1 MLGNQMIETLGK
13 NAKSAA
19 FELAKYATLQKNQFL
34 QQLAQALIDQT
45 DTIITENAKDLA
57 NAEANGINRI
67 MMDRLRLTP
76 ERIIDIAEGVRQ
88 VAALPDP
95 VGQVISGYTNIDGL
109 RILQKRVPLG
119 VVGMIFESRPNV
131 GVDAF
136 ALCFKTNNAVILR
149 GGKDAI
155 HSNQALVQVIKT
167 TLTAAGI
174 TEHAVGLVTDTSHEV
189 AREMM
194 QATEYLD
201 VLIPRGGA
209 GLIKTV
215 KEQSRV
221 PIIETGTGN
230 VSIYVD
236 EFANLD
242 MATKIVINAKTQR
255 PSVCNAA
262 ESLVVHEKIAAE
274 FLPKLQTAINAVQEI
289 NFKVDELAAAL
300 MKGEPATEADF
311 GTEYLDYKMSVKVVS
326 NIDQAI
332 AHINRY
338 STKHSESIITDNLVH
353 ADQFQAQIDSAAV
366 YVNAST
372 RFTDGFVFGLGA
384 EIGISTQ
391 KLHARGPMGLEALTS
406 YKYLINGNGQTRS

>member
-1 MLGNQMIETLGK
+1 MIETLGK
-13 NAKSAA
+13 HAKTAA
-19 FELAKYATLQKNQFL
+19 FELAKYATFEKNQFL
-34 QQLAQALIDQT
+34 QQLAQALVDNT
-45 DTIITENAKDLA
+45 DGIISENAKDLA
-57 NAEANGINRI
+57 NAEANGISQI
-67 MMDRLRLTP
+67 MIDRLRLTP
-76 ERIIDIAEGVRQ
+76 ERIQDMAEGVRQ

-95 VGQVISGYTNIDGL
+95 VGQIINGYTNIDGL

-155 HSNQALVQVIKT
+155 HSNKALVQVIKSA
-167 TLTAAGI
+167 LTAAGI
-174 TEHAVGLVTDTSHEV
+174 TENAVGLVTDTSHEV

-194 QATEYLD
+194 QATDYLD

-209 GLIKTV
+209 GLIRTV

-236 EFANLD
+236 EFADLE

-274 FLPKLQTAINAVQEI
+274 FLPKLQTAINAVQQI
-289 NFKVDELAAAL
+289 DFKVDELAAELMVGQPAL
-300 MKGEPATEADF
+300 EADF

-326 NIDQAI
+326 SIDQAI
-332 AHINRY
+332 DHINHY
-338 STKHSESIITDNLVH
+338 STKHSESIITDNLTN

-406 YKYLINGNGQTRS
+406 YKYLINGNGQTRG

>member
-1 MLGNQMIETLGK
+1 MIETLGK
-13 NAKSAA
+13 HAKTAA
-19 FELAKYATLQKNQFL
+19 FELAKYATLEKNQFL
-34 QQLAQALIDQT
+34 QQLAQALVDNT
-45 DTIITENAKDLA
+45 DGIISENAKDLA
-57 NAEANGINRI
+57 NAEANGISQI
-67 MMDRLRLTP
+67 MIDRLRLTP
-76 ERIIDIAEGVRQ
+76 ERIQDIAEGVRQ

-95 VGQVISGYTNIDGL
+95 VGQIINGYTNIDGL

-155 HSNQALVQVIKT
+155 HSNKALVQVIKSA
-167 TLTAAGI
+167 LTAAGI
-174 TEHAVGLVTDTSHEV
+174 TDHAVGLVTDTSHEV

-194 QATEYLD
+194 QATDYLD

-209 GLIKTV
+209 GLIRTV

-236 EFANLD
+236 EFADLE

-274 FLPKLQTAINAVQEI
+274 FLPKLQTAINAVQQI
-289 NFKVDELAAAL
+289 DFKVDELAAELMVGQPAL
-300 MKGEPATEADF
+300 EADF

-326 NIDQAI
+326 SIDQAI
-332 AHINRY
+332 DHINHY
-338 STKHSESIITDNLVH
+338 STKHSESIITDNLTN

-406 YKYLINGNGQTRS
+406 YKYLINGNGQTRG

>member
-1 MLGNQMIETLGK
+1 MIETLGK
-13 NAKSAA
+13 HAKTAA
-19 FELAKYATLQKNQFL
+19 FELAKYTTFEKNQFL
-34 QQLAQALIDQT
+34 QQLAQALVDNT
-45 DTIITENAKDLA
+45 DGIISENAKDLA
-57 NAEANGINRI
+57 NAEANGISQI
-67 MMDRLRLTP
+67 MIDRLRLTP
-76 ERIIDIAEGVRQ
+76 ERIQDIAEGVRQ

-95 VGQVISGYTNIDGL
+95 VGQVINGYTNIDGL

-155 HSNQALVQVIKT
+155 HSNKALVQVIKSA
-167 TLTAAGI
+167 LTAAGI

-194 QATEYLD
+194 QATDYLD

-209 GLIKTV
+209 GLIRTV

-236 EFANLD
+236 EFADLE

-274 FLPKLQTAINAVQEI
+274 FLPKLQTAINAVQQI
-289 NFKVDELAAAL
+289 DFKVDELAAELMVGQPAL
-300 MKGEPATEADF
+300 EADF

-326 NIDQAI
+326 SIDQAI
-332 AHINRY
+332 DHINNY
-338 STKHSESIITDNLVH
+338 STKHSESIITDNLTN

-406 YKYLINGNGQTRS
+406 YKYLINGNGQTRG

>member
-1 MLGNQMIETLGK
+1 MIETVGK
-13 NAKSAA
+13 HAKTAA
-19 FELAKYATLQKNQFL
+19 FELAKYATLEKNQFL
-34 QQLAQALIDQT
+34 QQLAQALVDNT
-45 DTIITENAKDLA
+45 DGIISENAKDLA
-57 NAEANGINRI
+57 NAEANGISQI
-67 MMDRLRLTP
+67 MIDRLRLTP
-76 ERIIDIAEGVRQ
+76 ERIQDMAEGVRQ

-95 VGQVISGYTNIDGL
+95 VGQIINGYTNIDGL

-155 HSNQALVQVIKT
+155 HSNKALVQVIKSA
-167 TLTAAGI
+167 LTAAGI

-194 QATEYLD
+194 QATDYLD

-209 GLIKTV
+209 GLIRTV

-236 EFANLD
+236 EFADLE

-274 FLPKLQTAINAVQEI
+274 FLPKLQTAINTVQQI
-289 NFKVDELAAAL
+289 DFKVDELAAELMVGQPAL
-300 MKGEPATEADF
+300 EADF

-326 NIDQAI
+326 SIDQAI
-332 AHINRY
+332 DHINHY
-338 STKHSESIITDNLVH
+338 STKHSESIITDNLTN

-406 YKYLINGNGQTRS
+406 YKYLINGNGQTRG

>member
-1 MLGNQMIETLGK
+1 MIETLGK
-13 NAKSAA
+13 HAKTAA
-19 FELAKYATLQKNQFL
+19 FELAKYATFEKNQFL
-34 QQLAQALIDQT
+34 QQLAQALVDNT
-45 DTIITENAKDLA
+45 DGIISENAKDLA
-57 NAEANGINRI
+57 NAEANGISQI
-67 MMDRLRLTP
+67 MIDRLRLTP
-76 ERIIDIAEGVRQ
+76 ERIQDIAEGVRQ

-95 VGQVISGYTNIDGL
+95 VGQIINGYTKIDGL

-155 HSNQALVQVIKT
+155 HSNKALVQVIKSA
-167 TLTAAGI
+167 LTAAGI

-194 QATEYLD
+194 QATDYLD

-209 GLIKTV
+209 GLIRTV

-236 EFANLD
+236 EFADLE

-274 FLPKLQTAINAVQEI
+274 FLPKLQTAINTVQQI
-289 NFKVDELAAAL
+289 DFKVDELAAELMIGQPAL
-300 MKGEPATEADF
+300 EADF

-326 NIDQAI
+326 SIDQAI
-332 AHINRY
+332 DHINNY
-338 STKHSESIITDNLVH
+338 STKHSESIITDNLTN

-406 YKYLINGNGQTRS
+406 YKYLINGNGQTRG

>member
-1 MLGNQMIETLGK
+1 
-13 NAKSAA
+13 
-19 FELAKYATLQKNQFL
+19 
-34 QQLAQALIDQT
+34 
-45 DTIITENAKDLA
+45 
-57 NAEANGINRI
+57 
-67 MMDRLRLTP
+67 
-76 ERIIDIAEGVRQ
+76 
-88 VAALPDP
+88 
-95 VGQVISGYTNIDGL
+95 
-109 RILQKRVPLG
+109 
-119 VVGMIFESRPNV
+119 
-131 GVDAF
+131 
-136 ALCFKTNNAVILR
+136 
-149 GGKDAI
+149 
-155 HSNQALVQVIKT
+155 
-167 TLTAAGI
+167 
-174 TEHAVGLVTDTSHEV
+174 
-189 AREMM
+189 MM

-289 NFKVDELAAAL
+289 DFKVDELAAAL

-338 STKHSESIITDNLVH
+338 STNIQRVSLRIT
-353 ADQFQAQIDSAAV
+353 
-366 YVNAST
+366 
-372 RFTDGFVFGLGA
+372 
-384 EIGISTQ
+384 
-391 KLHARGPMGLEALTS
+391 
-406 YKYLINGNGQTRS
+406 

>member
-1 MLGNQMIETLGK
+1 MIETLGK
-13 NAKSAA
+13 HAKTAA
-19 FELAKYATLQKNQFL
+19 FELAKYATLEKNQFL
-34 QQLAQALIDQT
+34 QQLAQALVDNT
-45 DTIITENAKDLA
+45 AEIISENAKDLA
-57 NAEANGINRI
+57 NAEANGISQI
-67 MMDRLRLTP
+67 MIDRLRLTP
-76 ERIIDIAEGVRQ
+76 ERIQDIAEGVRQ

-95 VGQVISGYTNIDGL
+95 VGQVINGYTNIDGL

-155 HSNQALVQVIKT
+155 HSNKALVQVIKSA
-167 TLTAAGI
+167 LTAAGI
-174 TEHAVGLVTDTSHEV
+174 TENAVGLVTDTSHEV

-194 QATEYLD
+194 QATDYLD

-209 GLIKTV
+209 GLIRTV

-236 EFANLD
+236 EFADLE

-274 FLPKLQTAINAVQEI
+274 FLPKLQTAINAIQQI
-289 NFKVDELAAAL
+289 DFKVDELAAELMVGQPAL
-300 MKGEPATEADF
+300 EADF

-326 NIDQAI
+326 SIDQAI
-332 AHINRY
+332 DHINQY
-338 STKHSESIITDNLVH
+338 STKHSESIITDNLTN

-406 YKYLINGNGQTRS
+406 YKYLINGNGQTRG

>member
-1 MLGNQMIETLGK
+1 MIETLGK

-289 NFKVDELAAAL
+289 DFKVDELAAAL

-338 STKHSESIITDNLVH
+338 STKHSESIITDNLVQ

>member
-1 MLGNQMIETLGK
+1 MIETLGK

-201 VLIPRGGA
+201 VLIPRDGA
-209 GLIKTV
+209 
-215 KEQSRV
+215 
-221 PIIETGTGN
+221 
-230 VSIYVD
+230 
-236 EFANLD
+236 
-242 MATKIVINAKTQR
+242 
-255 PSVCNAA
+255 
-262 ESLVVHEKIAAE
+262 
-274 FLPKLQTAINAVQEI
+274 
-289 NFKVDELAAAL
+289 
-300 MKGEPATEADF
+300 
-311 GTEYLDYKMSVKVVS
+311 
-326 NIDQAI
+326 
-332 AHINRY
+332 
-338 STKHSESIITDNLVH
+338 
-353 ADQFQAQIDSAAV
+353 
-366 YVNAST
+366 
-372 RFTDGFVFGLGA
+372 
-384 EIGISTQ
+384 
-391 KLHARGPMGLEALTS
+391 
-406 YKYLINGNGQTRS
+406 

>member
-1 MLGNQMIETLGK
+1 MIETLGK
-13 NAKSAA
+13 HAKTAA
-19 FELAKYATLQKNQFL
+19 FELAKYATLEKNQFL
-34 QQLAQALIDQT
+34 QQLAQVLVDNT
-45 DTIITENAKDLA
+45 DSIIAENAKDLA
-57 NAEANGINRI
+57 LAEANGINRI
-67 MMDRLRLTP
+67 MLDRLRLTP
-76 ERIIDIAEGVRQ
+76 ERIVDIAEGVRQ

-95 VGQVISGYTNIDGL
+95 VGQVINGYTNIDGL

-167 TLTAAGI
+167 ALTAAGI

-194 QATEYLD
+194 QATQYLD

-274 FLPKLQTAINAVQEI
+274 FLPKLQVAINAVQEI
-289 NFKVDELAAAL
+289 DFKVDELAATL
-300 MKGEPATEADF
+300 MTGEPATEADF

-406 YKYLINGNGQTRS
+406 YKYLINGNGQTRG

>member
-1 MLGNQMIETLGK
+1 MIETLGK
-13 NAKSAA
+13 HAKTAA
-19 FELAKYATLQKNQFL
+19 FELAKYATFEKNQFL
-34 QQLAQALIDQT
+34 QQLAQALVDNT
-45 DTIITENAKDLA
+45 AEIISENAKDLA
-57 NAEANGINRI
+57 NAEANGISQI
-67 MMDRLRLTP
+67 MIDRLRLTP
-76 ERIIDIAEGVRQ
+76 ERIQDIAEGVRQ

-95 VGQVISGYTNIDGL
+95 VGQVINGYTNIDGL

-155 HSNQALVQVIKT
+155 HSNKALVQVIKSA
-167 TLTAAGI
+167 LTAAGI

-194 QATEYLD
+194 QATDYLD

-209 GLIKTV
+209 GLIRTV

-236 EFANLD
+236 EFADLE

-274 FLPKLQTAINAVQEI
+274 FLPKLQTAINTVQQI
-289 NFKVDELAAAL
+289 DFKVDELAAELMVGQPAL
-300 MKGEPATEADF
+300 EADF

-326 NIDQAI
+326 SIDQAI
-332 AHINRY
+332 DHINHY
-338 STKHSESIITDNLVH
+338 STKHSESIITDNLTN

-406 YKYLINGNGQTRS
+406 YKYLINGNGQTRG

>member
-1 MLGNQMIETLGK
+1 MIETLGK
-13 NAKSAA
+13 HAKTAA
-19 FELAKYATLQKNQFL
+19 FELAKYATFEKNQFL
-34 QQLAQALIDQT
+34 QQLAQALVDNT
-45 DTIITENAKDLA
+45 DGIISENAKDLA
-57 NAEANGINRI
+57 NAEANGISQI
-67 MMDRLRLTP
+67 MIDRLRLTP
-76 ERIIDIAEGVRQ
+76 ERIQDIAEGVRQ

-95 VGQVISGYTNIDGL
+95 VGQIINGYTNIDGL

-155 HSNQALVQVIKT
+155 HSNKALVQVIKSA
-167 TLTAAGI
+167 LTAAGI

-194 QATEYLD
+194 QATDYLD

-209 GLIKTV
+209 GLIRTV

-236 EFANLD
+236 EFADLE

-274 FLPKLQTAINAVQEI
+274 FLPKLQTAINAVQQI
-289 NFKVDELAAAL
+289 DFKVDELAAELMIGQPAL
-300 MKGEPATEADF
+300 EADF

-326 NIDQAI
+326 SIDQAI
-332 AHINRY
+332 DHINHY
-338 STKHSESIITDNLVH
+338 STKHSESIITDNLTN

-406 YKYLINGNGQTRS
+406 YKYLINGNGQTRG

>member
-1 MLGNQMIETLGK
+1 MIETLGK
-13 NAKSAA
+13 HAKTAA
-19 FELAKYATLQKNQFL
+19 FELAKYATLEKNQFL
-34 QQLAQALIDQT
+34 QQLAQVLVDNT
-45 DTIITENAKDLA
+45 DSIIAENAKDLA
-57 NAEANGINRI
+57 LAEANGINRI
-67 MMDRLRLTP
+67 MLDRLRLTP
-76 ERIIDIAEGVRQ
+76 ERIVDIAEGVRQ

-95 VGQVISGYTNIDGL
+95 VGQVINGYTNIDGL

-167 TLTAAGI
+167 ALTAAGI

-274 FLPKLQTAINAVQEI
+274 FLPKLQVAINAVQEI
-289 NFKVDELAAAL
+289 DFKVDELAATL
-300 MKGEPATEADF
+300 MTGEPATEADF

-338 STKHSESIITDNLVH
+338 STKHSESIITDNLAH

-372 RFTDGFVFGLGA
+372 RFTDGFVFSLGA

-406 YKYLINGNGQTRS
+406 YKYLINGNGQTRG

>member
-1 MLGNQMIETLGK
+1 MIETLGK
-13 NAKSAA
+13 HAKTAA
-19 FELAKYATLQKNQFL
+19 FELAKYATLEKNQFL
-34 QQLAQALIDQT
+34 QQLAQALVDNT
-45 DTIITENAKDLA
+45 DGIISENAKDLA
-57 NAEANGINRI
+57 NAEANGISQI
-67 MMDRLRLTP
+67 MIDRLRLTP
-76 ERIIDIAEGVRQ
+76 ERIQDIAEGVRQ

-95 VGQVISGYTNIDGL
+95 VGQVINGYTNIDGL

-155 HSNQALVQVIKT
+155 HSNKALVQVIKSA
-167 TLTAAGI
+167 LTAAGI
-174 TEHAVGLVTDTSHEV
+174 TENAVGLVTDTSHEV

-194 QATEYLD
+194 QATDYLD

-209 GLIKTV
+209 GLIRTV

-236 EFANLD
+236 EFADLE

-274 FLPKLQTAINAVQEI
+274 FLPKLQTAINAIQQI
-289 NFKVDELAAAL
+289 DFKVDELAAELMVGQPAL
-300 MKGEPATEADF
+300 EADF

-326 NIDQAI
+326 SIDQAI
-332 AHINRY
+332 DHINHY
-338 STKHSESIITDNLVH
+338 STKHSESIITDNLTN

-406 YKYLINGNGQTRS
+406 YKYLINGNGQTRG

>member
-1 MLGNQMIETLGK
+1 MIETLGK
-13 NAKSAA
+13 HAKTAA
-19 FELAKYATLQKNQFL
+19 FELAKYATFEKNQFL
-34 QQLAQALIDQT
+34 QQLAQALVDNT
-45 DTIITENAKDLA
+45 DGIISENAKDLA
-57 NAEANGINRI
+57 NAEANGISQI
-67 MMDRLRLTP
+67 MIDRLRLTP
-76 ERIIDIAEGVRQ
+76 ERIQDMAEGVRQ

-95 VGQVISGYTNIDGL
+95 VGQIINGYTNIDGL

-155 HSNQALVQVIKT
+155 HSNKALVQVIKSA
-167 TLTAAGI
+167 LTAAGI
-174 TEHAVGLVTDTSHEV
+174 TENAVGLVTDTSHEV

-194 QATEYLD
+194 QATDYLD

-209 GLIKTV
+209 GLIRTV

-236 EFANLD
+236 EFADLE

-274 FLPKLQTAINAVQEI
+274 FLPKLQTAINTVQQI
-289 NFKVDELAAAL
+289 DFKVDELAAELMIGQPAL
-300 MKGEPATEADF
+300 EADF

-326 NIDQAI
+326 SIDQAI
-332 AHINRY
+332 DHINHY
-338 STKHSESIITDNLVH
+338 STKHSESIITDNLTN

-406 YKYLINGNGQTRS
+406 YKYLINGNGQTRG

>member
-1 MLGNQMIETLGK
+1 MIETLGK
-13 NAKSAA
+13 HAKTAA
-19 FELAKYATLQKNQFL
+19 FELAKYATLEKNQFL
-34 QQLAQALIDQT
+34 QQLAQALVDNT
-45 DTIITENAKDLA
+45 AEIISENAKDLA
-57 NAEANGINRI
+57 NAEANGISQI
-67 MMDRLRLTP
+67 MIDRLRLTP
-76 ERIIDIAEGVRQ
+76 ERIQDMAEGVRQ

-95 VGQVISGYTNIDGL
+95 VGQIINGYTNIDGL

-155 HSNQALVQVIKT
+155 HSNKALVQVIKSA
-167 TLTAAGI
+167 LTAAGI

-194 QATEYLD
+194 QATDYLD

-209 GLIKTV
+209 GLIRTV

-236 EFANLD
+236 EFADLE

-274 FLPKLQTAINAVQEI
+274 FLPKLQTAINAVQQI
-289 NFKVDELAAAL
+289 DFKVDELAAELMVGQPAL
-300 MKGEPATEADF
+300 EADF

-326 NIDQAI
+326 SIDQAI
-332 AHINRY
+332 DHINHY
-338 STKHSESIITDNLVH
+338 STKHSESIITDNLTN

-406 YKYLINGNGQTRS
+406 YKYLINGNGQTRG

>member
-1 MLGNQMIETLGK
+1 MIETLGK
-13 NAKSAA
+13 HAKTAA
-19 FELAKYATLQKNQFL
+19 FELAKYATFEKNQFL
-34 QQLAQALIDQT
+34 QQLAQALVDNT
-45 DTIITENAKDLA
+45 DGIISENAKDLA
-57 NAEANGINRI
+57 NAEANGISQI
-67 MMDRLRLTP
+67 MIDRLRLTP
-76 ERIIDIAEGVRQ
+76 ERIQDIAEGVRQ

-95 VGQVISGYTNIDGL
+95 VGQIINGYTNIDGL

-155 HSNQALVQVIKT
+155 HSNKALVQVIKSA
-167 TLTAAGI
+167 LTAAGI

-194 QATEYLD
+194 QATDYLD

-209 GLIKTV
+209 GLIRTV

-236 EFANLD
+236 EFADLE

-274 FLPKLQTAINAVQEI
+274 FLPKLQTAINAVQQI
-289 NFKVDELAAAL
+289 DFKVDELAAELMVGQPAL
-300 MKGEPATEADF
+300 EADF

-326 NIDQAI
+326 SIDQAI
-332 AHINRY
+332 DHINNY
-338 STKHSESIITDNLVH
+338 STKHSESIITDNLTN

-406 YKYLINGNGQTRS
+406 YKYLINGNGQTRG

>member
-1 MLGNQMIETLGK
+1 MIETLGK
-13 NAKSAA
+13 HAKTAA
-19 FELAKYATLQKNQFL
+19 FELAKYATLEKNQFL
-34 QQLAQALIDQT
+34 QQLAQALVDNT
-45 DTIITENAKDLA
+45 AEIISENAKDLA
-57 NAEANGINRI
+57 NAEANGISQI
-67 MMDRLRLTP
+67 MIDRLRLTP
-76 ERIIDIAEGVRQ
+76 ERIQDIAEGVRQ

-95 VGQVISGYTNIDGL
+95 VGQVINGYTNIDGL

-155 HSNQALVQVIKT
+155 HSNKALVQVIKSA
-167 TLTAAGI
+167 LTAAGI
-174 TEHAVGLVTDTSHEV
+174 TENAVGLVTDTSHEV

-194 QATEYLD
+194 QATDYLD

-209 GLIKTV
+209 GLIRTV

-236 EFANLD
+236 EFADLE

-274 FLPKLQTAINAVQEI
+274 FLPKLQTAINTVQQI
-289 NFKVDELAAAL
+289 DFKVDELAAELMVGQPAL
-300 MKGEPATEADF
+300 EADF

-326 NIDQAI
+326 SIDQAI
-332 AHINRY
+332 DHINHY
-338 STKHSESIITDNLVH
+338 STKHSESIITDNLTN

-406 YKYLINGNGQTRS
+406 YKYLINGNGQTRG

>member
-1 MLGNQMIETLGK
+1 MIETLGK

-289 NFKVDELAAAL
+289 DFKVDELAAAL

-406 YKYLINGNGQTRS
+406 YKYLINGNGQTRG

>member
-1 MLGNQMIETLGK
+1 MIETLGK
-13 NAKSAA
+13 HAKTAA
-19 FELAKYATLQKNQFL
+19 FELAKYATFEKNQFL
-34 QQLAQALIDQT
+34 QQLAQALVDNT
-45 DTIITENAKDLA
+45 DGIISENAKDLA
-57 NAEANGINRI
+57 NAEANGISQI
-67 MMDRLRLTP
+67 MIDRLRLTP
-76 ERIIDIAEGVRQ
+76 ERIQDIAEGVRQ

-95 VGQVISGYTNIDGL
+95 VGQIINGYTNIDGL

-155 HSNQALVQVIKT
+155 HSNKALVQVIKSA
-167 TLTAAGI
+167 LTAAGI

-194 QATEYLD
+194 QATDYLD

-209 GLIKTV
+209 GLIRTV

-236 EFANLD
+236 EFADLE

-274 FLPKLQTAINAVQEI
+274 FLPKLQTAINAVQQI
-289 NFKVDELAAAL
+289 DFKVDELAAELMIGQPAL
-300 MKGEPATEADF
+300 EADF

-326 NIDQAI
+326 SIDQAI
-332 AHINRY
+332 DHINNY
-338 STKHSESIITDNLVH
+338 STKHSESIITDNLTN

-406 YKYLINGNGQTRS
+406 YKYLINGNGQTRG

>member
-1 MLGNQMIETLGK
+1 MIETLGK
-13 NAKSAA
+13 HAKTAA
-19 FELAKYATLQKNQFL
+19 FELAKYATFEKNQFL
-34 QQLAQALIDQT
+34 QQLAQALVDKT
-45 DTIITENAKDLA
+45 DGIISENAKDLA
-57 NAEANGINRI
+57 NAEANGISQI
-67 MMDRLRLTP
+67 MIDRLRLTP
-76 ERIIDIAEGVRQ
+76 ERIQDIAEGVRQ

-95 VGQVISGYTNIDGL
+95 VGQIINGYTNIDGL

-155 HSNQALVQVIKT
+155 HSNKALVQVIKSA
-167 TLTAAGI
+167 LTAAGI

-194 QATEYLD
+194 QATDYLD

-209 GLIKTV
+209 GLIRTV

-236 EFANLD
+236 EFADLE

-274 FLPKLQTAINAVQEI
+274 FLPKLQTAINTVQQI
-289 NFKVDELAAAL
+289 DFKVDELAAELMVGQPAL
-300 MKGEPATEADF
+300 EADF

-326 NIDQAI
+326 SIDQAI
-332 AHINRY
+332 DHINNY
-338 STKHSESIITDNLVH
+338 STKHSESIITDNLTN

-406 YKYLINGNGQTRS
+406 YKYLINGNGQTRG

>member
-1 MLGNQMIETLGK
+1 MIETLGK
-13 NAKSAA
+13 HAKTAA
-19 FELAKYATLQKNQFL
+19 FELAKYATLEKNQFL
-34 QQLAQALIDQT
+34 QQLAQVLVDNT
-45 DTIITENAKDLA
+45 DSIIAENAKDLA
-57 NAEANGINRI
+57 LAEANGINRI

-76 ERIIDIAEGVRQ
+76 ERIVDIAEGVRQ

-95 VGQVISGYTNIDGL
+95 VGQVINGYTNIDGL

-155 HSNQALVQVIKT
+155 HSNQELVQVIKT
-167 TLTAAGI
+167 ALTAAGI

-189 AREMM
+189 ARKMM

-274 FLPKLQTAINAVQEI
+274 FLPKLQAAINAVQEI
-289 NFKVDELAAAL
+289 DFKVDELAATL
-300 MKGEPATEADF
+300 MTGEPATEADF

-338 STKHSESIITDNLVH
+338 STKHSESIITDNLAH

-406 YKYLINGNGQTRS
+406 YKYLINGNGQTRG

>member
-1 MLGNQMIETLGK
+1 MIETLGK
-13 NAKSAA
+13 HAKTAA
-19 FELAKYATLQKNQFL
+19 FELAKYATFEKNQFL
-34 QQLAQALIDQT
+34 QQLAQALVDNT
-45 DTIITENAKDLA
+45 DGIISENAKDLA
-57 NAEANGINRI
+57 NAEANGISQI
-67 MMDRLRLTP
+67 MIDRLRLTP
-76 ERIIDIAEGVRQ
+76 ERIQDMAEGVRQ

-95 VGQVISGYTNIDGL
+95 VGQIINGYTNIDGL

-155 HSNQALVQVIKT
+155 HSNKALVQVIKSA
-167 TLTAAGI
+167 LTAAGI
-174 TEHAVGLVTDTSHEV
+174 TENAVGLVTDTSHEV

-194 QATEYLD
+194 QATDYLD

-209 GLIKTV
+209 GLIRTV

-236 EFANLD
+236 EFADLE

-274 FLPKLQTAINAVQEI
+274 FLPKLQTAINTVQQI
-289 NFKVDELAAAL
+289 DFKVDELAAELMIGQPAL
-300 MKGEPATEADF
+300 EADF

-326 NIDQAI
+326 SIDQAI
-332 AHINRY
+332 DHINNY
-338 STKHSESIITDNLVH
+338 STRHSESIITDNLTN

-406 YKYLINGNGQTRS
+406 YKYLINGNGQTRG

>member
-1 MLGNQMIETLGK
+1 MIETLGK

-194 QATEYLD
+194 QATEYLN

-289 NFKVDELAAAL
+289 DFKVDELAAAL

>member
-1 MLGNQMIETLGK
+1 MIGTLGK
-13 NAKSAA
+13 NAKSAT

-289 NFKVDELAAAL
+289 DFKVDELAAAL

>member
-1 MLGNQMIETLGK
+1 MIETLGK

-45 DTIITENAKDLA
+45 DTIISENAKDLA

-289 NFKVDELAAAL
+289 DFKVDELAAAL

>member
-1 MLGNQMIETLGK
+1 MIETLGK
-13 NAKSAA
+13 HAKTAA
-19 FELAKYATLQKNQFL
+19 FQLAKYATLEKNQFL
-34 QQLAQALIDQT
+34 QQLAQALVDNT
-45 DTIITENAKDLA
+45 DGIISENAKDLA
-57 NAEANGINRI
+57 NAEANGISQI
-67 MMDRLRLTP
+67 MIDRLRLTP
-76 ERIIDIAEGVRQ
+76 ERIQDIAEGVRQ

-95 VGQVISGYTNIDGL
+95 VGQIINGYTNIDGL

-155 HSNQALVQVIKT
+155 HSNKALVQVIKSA
-167 TLTAAGI
+167 LTAAGI

-194 QATEYLD
+194 QATDYLD

-209 GLIKTV
+209 GLIRTV

-236 EFANLD
+236 EFADLE

-274 FLPKLQTAINAVQEI
+274 FLPKLQTAINTVQQI
-289 NFKVDELAAAL
+289 DFKVDELAAELMVGQPAL
-300 MKGEPATEADF
+300 EADF

-326 NIDQAI
+326 SIDQAI
-332 AHINRY
+332 DHINHY
-338 STKHSESIITDNLVH
+338 STKHSESIITDNLTN

-406 YKYLINGNGQTRS
+406 YKYLINGNGQTRG

>member
-1 MLGNQMIETLGK
+1 MIETLGK
-13 NAKSAA
+13 HAKTAA
-19 FELAKYATLQKNQFL
+19 FELAKYATLEKNQFL
-34 QQLAQALIDQT
+34 QQLAQVLVDNT
-45 DTIITENAKDLA
+45 DSIIAENAKDLA

-76 ERIIDIAEGVRQ
+76 ERIVDIAEGVRQ

-95 VGQVISGYTNIDGL
+95 VGQVINGYTNIDGL

-167 TLTAAGI
+167 ALTAAGI

-262 ESLVVHEKIAAE
+262 ESLVVHEKIAAK

-289 NFKVDELAAAL
+289 DFKVDELAATL
-300 MKGEPATEADF
+300 MTGEPATEADF

-338 STKHSESIITDNLVH
+338 STKHSESIITDNLAH

-372 RFTDGFVFGLGA
+372 RFTDSFVFGLGA

-406 YKYLINGNGQTRS
+406 YKYLINGNGQTRG

>member
-1 MLGNQMIETLGK
+1 MIETLGK
-13 NAKSAA
+13 HAKTAA
-19 FELAKYATLQKNQFL
+19 YELAKYATLEKNQFL
-34 QQLAQALIDQT
+34 LQLAQALVDNT
-45 DTIITENAKDLA
+45 DEIITENAKDLA
-57 NAEANGINRI
+57 NAEANGISRI
-67 MMDRLRLTP
+67 MMDRLRLTS

-95 VGQVISGYTNIDGL
+95 VGQVINGYTNIDGL

-155 HSNQALVQVIKT
+155 HSNKALVQVIKAA
-167 TLTAAGI
+167 LTAAGI
-174 TEHAVGLVTDTSHEV
+174 TEHAVGLVTDTSHDV
-189 AREMM
+189 ARQMM
-194 QATEYLD
+194 QATDYLD

-236 EFANLD
+236 EFADLE

-289 NFKVDELAAAL
+289 DFKVDELAAAW
-300 MKGEPATEADF
+300 MTGQPASEVDF

-326 NIDQAI
+326 SIDQAI
-332 AHINRY
+332 DHINRY
-338 STKHSESIITDNLVH
+338 STKHSESIITTNLAN

-406 YKYLINGNGQTRS
+406 YKYLINGTGQTRG

>member
-1 MLGNQMIETLGK
+1 MIETLGK
-13 NAKSAA
+13 HAKTAA
-19 FELAKYATLQKNQFL
+19 FELAKYATLEKNQFL
-34 QQLAQALIDQT
+34 QQLAQVLVDNT
-45 DTIITENAKDLA
+45 DSIIAENAKDLA
-57 NAEANGINRI
+57 LAEANGINRI
-67 MMDRLRLTP
+67 MLDRLRLTP
-76 ERIIDIAEGVRQ
+76 ERIVDIAEGVRQ

-95 VGQVISGYTNIDGL
+95 VGQVINGYTNIDGL

-167 TLTAAGI
+167 ALTAAGI

-274 FLPKLQTAINAVQEI
+274 FLPKLQVAINAVQEI
-289 NFKVDELAAAL
+289 DFKVDELAATL
-300 MKGEPATEADF
+300 MTGEPATEADF

-338 STKHSESIITDNLVH
+338 STKHSESIITDNLAH

-366 YVNAST
+366 YLNAST

-406 YKYLINGNGQTRS
+406 YKYLINGNGQTRG

>member
-1 MLGNQMIETLGK
+1 MIETLGK
-13 NAKSAA
+13 HAKTAA
-19 FELAKYATLQKNQFL
+19 FELAKYATFEKNQFL
-34 QQLAQALIDQT
+34 QQLAQALVDNT
-45 DTIITENAKDLA
+45 DGIISENAKDLA
-57 NAEANGINRI
+57 NAEANGISQI
-67 MMDRLRLTP
+67 MIDRLRLTP
-76 ERIIDIAEGVRQ
+76 ERIQDIAEGVRQ

-95 VGQVISGYTNIDGL
+95 VGQVINGYTNIDGL

-155 HSNQALVQVIKT
+155 HSNKALVQVIKSA
-167 TLTAAGI
+167 LTAAGI

-194 QATEYLD
+194 QATDYLD

-209 GLIKTV
+209 GLIRTV

-236 EFANLD
+236 EFADLE

-274 FLPKLQTAINAVQEI
+274 FLPKLQTAINAVQQI
-289 NFKVDELAAAL
+289 DFKVDELAAELMVGQPAL
-300 MKGEPATEADF
+300 EADF

-326 NIDQAI
+326 SIDQAI
-332 AHINRY
+332 DHINHY
-338 STKHSESIITDNLVH
+338 STKHSESIITDNLTN

-406 YKYLINGNGQTRS
+406 YKYLINGNGQTRG

>member
-1 MLGNQMIETLGK
+1 MIETLGK
-13 NAKSAA
+13 HAKTAA
-19 FELAKYATLQKNQFL
+19 FELAKYATLEKNQFL
-34 QQLAQALIDQT
+34 QQLAQVLVDNT
-45 DTIITENAKDLA
+45 DSIIAENAKDLA
-57 NAEANGINRI
+57 LAEANGINRI
-67 MMDRLRLTP
+67 MLDRLRLTP
-76 ERIIDIAEGVRQ
+76 ERIVDIAEGVRQ

-95 VGQVISGYTNIDGL
+95 VGQVINGYTNIDGL
-109 RILQKRVPLG
+109 RILQQRVPLG

-167 TLTAAGI
+167 ALTAAGI

-274 FLPKLQTAINAVQEI
+274 FLPKLQVAINAVQEI
-289 NFKVDELAAAL
+289 DFKVDELAATL
-300 MKGEPATEADF
+300 MTGEPATEADF

-338 STKHSESIITDNLVH
+338 STKHSESIITDNLAH

-406 YKYLINGNGQTRS
+406 YKYLINGNGQTRG

>member
-1 MLGNQMIETLGK
+1 MIETLGK
-13 NAKSAA
+13 HAKTAA
-19 FELAKYATLQKNQFL
+19 FELAKYATLEKNQFL
-34 QQLAQALIDQT
+34 QQLAQVLVDNT
-45 DTIITENAKDLA
+45 DSIIAENAKDLA
-57 NAEANGINRI
+57 LAEANGINRI
-67 MMDRLRLTP
+67 MLDRLRLTP
-76 ERIIDIAEGVRQ
+76 ERIVDIAEGVRQ

-95 VGQVISGYTNIDGL
+95 VGQVINGYTNIDGL

-167 TLTAAGI
+167 ALTAAGI

-262 ESLVVHEKIAAE
+262 ESLVVHEKIAAK

-289 NFKVDELAAAL
+289 DFKVDELAATL
-300 MKGEPATEADF
+300 MTGEPATEADF

-338 STKHSESIITDNLVH
+338 STKHSESIITDNLAH

-391 KLHARGPMGLEALTS
+391 KLHA
-406 YKYLINGNGQTRS
+406 

>member
-1 MLGNQMIETLGK
+1 MIETLGK
-13 NAKSAA
+13 NAKTAA
-19 FELAKYATLQKNQFL
+19 FELAKYATLEKNQFL
-34 QQLAQALIDQT
+34 QQLAQALVDNT
-45 DTIITENAKDLA
+45 DGIISENAKDLA
-57 NAEANGINRI
+57 NAEANGISQI
-67 MMDRLRLTP
+67 MIDRLRLTP
-76 ERIIDIAEGVRQ
+76 ERIQDMAEGVRQ

-95 VGQVISGYTNIDGL
+95 VGQIINGYTNIDGL

-155 HSNQALVQVIKT
+155 HSNKALVQVIKSA
-167 TLTAAGI
+167 LTAAGI

-194 QATEYLD
+194 QATDYLD

-209 GLIKTV
+209 GLIRTV

-236 EFANLD
+236 EFADLE

-274 FLPKLQTAINAVQEI
+274 FLPKLQTAINAVQQI
-289 NFKVDELAAAL
+289 DFKVDELAAELMVGQPAL
-300 MKGEPATEADF
+300 EADF

-326 NIDQAI
+326 SIDQAI
-332 AHINRY
+332 DHINHY
-338 STKHSESIITDNLVH
+338 STKHSESIITDNLTN

-406 YKYLINGNGQTRS
+406 YKYLINGNGQTRG